1 MSIGTRIKELR
12 IQKRL
17 KQAELG
23 AIVGLTYVQ
32 IGRYELGKAE
42 PSSNMLSKLAK
53 ALDTTTDYLVNDGE
67 NDAAVTAQL
76 TDRELL
82 KQFKEV
88 ELLNA
93 EDKHLVKTFIDA
105 FLTKRHIQ
113 ELAK

>member
-1 MSIGTRIKELR
+1 MAILPFALFCFCRSSA
-12 IQKRL
+12 
-17 KQAELG
+17 KQ
-23 AIVGLTYVQ
+23 TYIQ
-32 IGRYELGKAE
+32 IGRYEMGKSV
-42 PSSNMLSKLAK
+42 PSSDGVQKLAQ
-53 ALDTTTDYLVNDGE
+53 ALDTTTDYLMNGDHDE
-67 NDAAVTAQL
+67 AVAAQL

-88 ELLNA
+88 EMLSP

>member
-12 IQKRL
+12 TQKRL
-17 KQAELG
+17 KQTELG

-53 ALDTTTDYLVNDGE
+53 ALDTTTDYLVNDDM
-67 NDAAVTAQL
+67 NDASVTAQL

-88 ELLNA
+88 ELFSP
-93 EDKHLVKTFIDA
+93 EDKQVVKIFIDA
-105 FLTKRHIQ
+105 FITKRHIQ